1 MAGQLENSYPVYVE
15 FVEMQG
21 VDDTVDMV
29 VVSTIVDEL
38 DADAHN
44 MRHIY
49 PYSTLVAQGVLPAGL
64 DHSQQKAFYT
74 CFAGKVNATY
84 ATMGQFFNA
93 ILADTTDLSQIRQL
107 ESQCANDL
115 FSWVVTEIDIT
126 ESVPASPAAPVQK
139 K

>member
-1 MAGQLENSYPVYVE
+1 
-15 FVEMQG
+15 
-21 VDDTVDMV
+21 
-29 VVSTIVDEL
+29 
-38 DADAHN
+38 

-49 PYSTLVAQGVLPAGL
+49 PYSALVAQGVLPAGL

-74 CFAGKVNATY
+74 CFAEKVNATY
-84 ATMGQFFNA
+84 ATMDQFFNA

-126 ESVPASPAAPVQK
+126 ETVPAAPAAPVQK